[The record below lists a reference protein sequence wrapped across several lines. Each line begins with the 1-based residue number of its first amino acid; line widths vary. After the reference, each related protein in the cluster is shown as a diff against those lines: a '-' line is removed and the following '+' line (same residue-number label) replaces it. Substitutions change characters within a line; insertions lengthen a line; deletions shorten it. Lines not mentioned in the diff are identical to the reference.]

1 MFVVIIP
8 LFQKVLT
15 TRVIFALLTTMVHA
29 IFLTQVY
36 VTCYY
41 RLLDWPNWHKIN
53 ENSES
58 KFILKCY
65 IIFSYQNMIRS
76 ILLVI
81 TWFGESADT
90 LSRGRNKHP
99 INCVNLLAGLSCNPV
114 NVYIYTWMRSPA
126 ANSTITEL
134 LAIEFWRNKFWE
146 MVESW

>member
-15 TRVIFALLTTMVHA
+15 TRLLFALLTTMVHA
-29 IFLTQVY
+29 IFPTQVY
-36 VTCYY
+36 ATCYCH
-41 RLLDWPNWHKIN
+41 LLDWTNWNKIN
-53 ENSES
+53 ENLES
-58 KFILKCY
+58 KFILKYY
-65 IIFSYQNMIRS
+65 ISRKNIIRS
-76 ILLVI
+76 MLPII

>member
-1 MFVVIIP
+1 MFVVIIR

-15 TRVIFALLTTMVHA
+15 TRLLFALLTTMVHA
-29 IFLTQVY
+29 IFPTQVY
-36 VTCYY
+36 ATCYY
-41 RLLDWPNWHKIN
+41 RLLDWPNWHRIN
-53 ENSES
+53 EISES
-58 KFILKCY
+58 KFILKY
-65 IIFSYQNMIRS
+65 HIIFLHQNIIRS

-134 LAIEFWRNKFWE
+134 LAIEFWRKFFWE